1 MDECGRGE
9 RPRRQL
15 FFLFA
20 FFDFF
25 SFFFIRRLREE
36 HRTTTVL
43 YTIGRQ
49 PVKDTDCF
57 PFLPFIRRRRL
68 LADDICVSLQRKQ
81 NKTSSLLL
89 LRNAKRCPTKKKKRA
104 IQTER
109 EISSLREKSTS
120 ATTSIKERTKHDWTF
135 LLHSLPYLS
144 IYYSRLYKGIYKPI
158 HHRADHHRRGLS
170 FSTKLLA
177 PLRLLLKIPYYSFFF
192 FFFVLSYPRPCCWMF
207 HSWSVADSVLP
218 KRPWNVP
225 VEL

>member
-1 MDECGRGE
+1 MISV
-9 RPRRQL
+9 
-15 FFLFA
+15 FLYK
-20 FFDFF
+20 
-25 SFFFIRRLREE
+25 ENK
-36 HRTTTVL
+36 T
-43 YTIGRQ
+43 
-49 PVKDTDCF
+49 
-57 PFLPFIRRRRL
+57 RRRL
-68 LADDICVSLQRKQ
+68 YCCCVTLNGVLQ
-81 NKTSSLLL
+81 
-89 LRNAKRCPTKKKKRA
+89 KKRSGLFK
-104 IQTER
+104 QR

-207 HSWSVADSVLP
+207 PSWSVAASVLP